1 MNFHRLLSNPHTRIP
16 GIIYLVSKIG
26 LQISEVWFQHYDQQL
41 RATAAIIEG
50 FAVSYGLVAAGNSG
64 PYEKQAP
71 NPKASE

>member
-1 MNFHRLLSNPHTRIP
+1 MNFQRLLSNPHTRIP
-16 GIIYLVSKIG
+16 GLIYLVSKIG

-64 PYEKQAP
+64 PEKSDKP
-71 NPKASE
+71 